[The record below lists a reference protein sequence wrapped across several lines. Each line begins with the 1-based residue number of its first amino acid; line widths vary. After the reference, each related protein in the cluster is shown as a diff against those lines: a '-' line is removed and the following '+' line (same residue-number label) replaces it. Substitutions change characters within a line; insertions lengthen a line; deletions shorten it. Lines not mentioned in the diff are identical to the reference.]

1 MYIYIY
7 IHMYIYI
14 YIIYLGKLQRPNPV
28 LPNPGIVV
36 NFREIIPFYGPTI
49 QVSEIFWPLPRSMGM
64 GFTSLVWLPESRRGW
79 KNKAGTKSGNKNSIG
94 LFIGQN
100 YTVLLVNAVMQ
111 GYGSKPWWPAVH
123 ISRELVVLVVID
135 GYFPV
140 KMWFWQLVIWTR
152 TKTPIQTLMFP

>member
-1 MYIYIY
+1 MCIYIY
-7 IHMYIYI
+7 TYVYI

-79 KNKAGTKSGNKNSIG
+79 KNKAGTKSGNKNSIEQHSFVHRTKLYSFVG
-94 LFIGQN
+94 QRSDAGVWIKTLVACCSHFTRASRFSSYWWLFPHEN
-100 YTVLLVNAVMQ
+100 
-111 GYGSKPWWPAVH
+111 
-123 ISRELVVLVVID
+123 VVLTTCD
-135 GYFPV
+135 MN
-140 KMWFWQLVIWTR
+140 KN
-152 TKTPIQTLMFP
+152 